1 MKVFRSL
8 LFLAL
13 CPAFA
18 NADTDVTECHYL
30 WTTDCFEI
38 RDSLSRD
45 ITHHVLL
52 SGKQFRFS
60 LSGTQQC
67 DASALDS
74 HLTKQQ
80 QAQVLKLFNRRL
92 KKLSGCKQ
100 LDSLTPR
107 FFTDEG
113 EIQKEWQRLAGER
126 SFKSLHLIEKLP
138 D

>member
-1 MKVFRSL
+1 MKFFSSL
-8 LFLAL
+8 LFILL

-18 NADTDVTECHYL
+18 GAAECHYL

-38 RDSLSRD
+38 RNPLNRD
-45 ITHHVLL
+45 MTHHVLL
-52 SGKQFRFS
+52 SNKQYSFTVDDS
-60 LSGTQQC
+60 QQC
-67 DASALDS
+67 DLALDN

-80 QAQVLKLFNRRL
+80 QAQILMLFNRQL

-100 LDSLTPR
+100 LDSLAPR
-107 FFTDEG
+107 FFADKDET
-113 EIQKEWQRLAGER
+113 IKEWQRLAGER